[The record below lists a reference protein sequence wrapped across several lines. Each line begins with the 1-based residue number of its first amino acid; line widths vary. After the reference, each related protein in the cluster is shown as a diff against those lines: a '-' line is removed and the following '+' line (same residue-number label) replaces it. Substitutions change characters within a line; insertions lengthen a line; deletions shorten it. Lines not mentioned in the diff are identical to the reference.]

1 MSNIKNLRGGITT
14 DQLIAFNAM
23 CDSVSKAVGDAK
35 DAGVPQGLIVSVL
48 HGHAH
53 HETAEMIYKE

>member
-1 MSNIKNLRGGITT
+1 MSNVKSLPGGITT
-14 DQLIAFNAM
+14 EQLIAFNAL
-23 CDSVSKAVGDAK
+23 CDAVSNAVGDAK
-35 DAGVPQGLIVSVL
+35 ESGVPRGLIVSAL